1 MLDISN
7 LLDFRDEKQRQIDID
22 YHSAV
27 AARNTEEIVNINSQL
42 LKLQVAKAA
51 VSVKGLESLHFEQVR
66 ANDTL
71 QVISHSL
78 ESISAG
84 FEGVENSINNLTDM
98 LSSMRSVISEGFEQI
113 AELLINQQQELSN
126 IANTL
131 RSPYE
136 TQLLE
141 LRKEADRWLR
151 NGMRETGRDRDESFK
166 DAMRLLQVCL
176 DNPIGM
182 QDYVTWFQMGWL
194 SWKYKKDIP
203 EAEDFFYRAQRL
215 SKPKGNVY
223 YLKSVRH
230 LAHMQY
236 LQDKFEDACRTINKV
251 LEVGCYDHDL
261 LLEAARY
268 SARTGRKQEAIEYL
282 DKCVELQPIT
292 SIIIFGE
299 EDFRC
304 S

>member
-51 VSVKGLESLHFEQVR
+51 VSVKALERQHFEQVR

-71 QVISHSL
+71 ETVKHSL

-84 FEGVENSINNLTDM
+84 FEGVEDSINNLTDM

-113 AELLINQQQELSN
+113 AELLINQQQQLSN

-141 LRKEADRWLR
+141 LRKEADRWLK
-151 NGMRETGRDRDESFK
+151 NGMRETGRDQDESFK

-194 SWKYKKDIP
+194 SWKYKKDIS

-215 SKPKGNVY
+215 SKPTGNLY

-236 LQDKFEDACRTINKV
+236 LQNKFEDACRTINKV
-251 LEVGCYDHDL
+251 LEVGHYDHDL

-292 SIIIFGE
+292 SIVIFGE